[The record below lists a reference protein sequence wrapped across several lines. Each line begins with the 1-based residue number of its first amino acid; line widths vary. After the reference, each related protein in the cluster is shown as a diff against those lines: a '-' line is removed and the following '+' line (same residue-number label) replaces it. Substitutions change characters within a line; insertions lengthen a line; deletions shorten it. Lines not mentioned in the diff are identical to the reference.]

1 MEKVNFAC
9 HKADYTATE
18 LRTSWNSPVSKRK
31 KKKELGKSG
40 KRRENL
46 NGAVFRAEQDWT
58 GYTSDFLVY
67 PVKKRVFSPKKHF
80 QVTLTP
86 N

>member
-1 MEKVNFAC
+1 MFF
-9 HKADYTATE
+9 H
-18 LRTSWNSPVSKRK
+18 NSPVSKRK

-46 NGAVFRAEQDWT
+46 HTGSVFRAEQDWT

-67 PVKKRVFSPKKHF
+67 PIKKRVFSPRKHF
-80 QVTLTP
+80 KVTLTP

>member
-9 HKADYTATE
+9 HKAGYTATE

-46 NGAVFRAEQDWT
+46 HTGSVFRAEQDWT
-58 GYTSDFLVY
+58 GYMSDFLVD
-67 PVKKRVFSPKKHF
+67 PV
-80 QVTLTP
+80 
-86 N
+86 